1 MCSSYVRLWLFST
14 PTLKW
19 MKFGVEFLKY
29 IYIYITGNLGQ
40 CTLWWFFAKEK
51 KTKTHPYDSTWWV
64 STQIN
69 SHIKMNFLGTIN
81 QTFIK
86 IELKLKNKF
95 EKFCQ
100 YFNPINWS
108 LDSLYYLRKIDF
120 QKFLQNKMLI

>member
-1 MCSSYVRLWLFST
+1 
-14 PTLKW
+14 
-19 MKFGVEFLKY
+19 
-29 IYIYITGNLGQ
+29 
-40 CTLWWFFAKEK
+40 
-51 KTKTHPYDSTWWV
+51 
-64 STQIN
+64 
-69 SHIKMNFLGTIN
+69 MNFLGTIN